1 MLDCIQQNIIKH
13 KTMSLG
19 WLWLVSLGTSAWRKE
34 DLFLFC
40 SAHVKNNASVSV
52 HWNLQILKSLFGGIF
67 TVLPCWTT
75 KLPED
80 NALQP
85 NWLHLPVGY
94 HGRASSVV
102 PSGTP
107 LARPRGQLQR
117 NREDPWQGIMCRKCV
132 ESGVK
137 KFKHQICVV
146 TELWLRLV
154 SCEDLCIFF
163 DT

>member
-1 MLDCIQQNIIKH
+1 M
-13 KTMSLG
+13 
-19 WLWLVSLGTSAWRKE
+19 
-34 DLFLFC
+34 
-40 SAHVKNNASVSV
+40 
-52 HWNLQILKSLFGGIF
+52 
-67 TVLPCWTT
+67 
-75 KLPED
+75 
-80 NALQP
+80 QP

-137 KFKHQICVV
+137 KFKHQTCVL

-154 SCEDLCIFF
+154 SCEDLCICSIILYYCSMLSCMVSYHIVLYYVYMYISGYILLYHISY
-163 DT
+163 DTILYILHYIRLYCIL